1 MASAGRHW
9 LKVPTVGEA
18 KPKNILFSSDVAPV
32 IKVLF
37 AF

>member
-1 MASAGRHW
+1 MGFPDAF
-9 LKVPTVGEA
+9 GEA